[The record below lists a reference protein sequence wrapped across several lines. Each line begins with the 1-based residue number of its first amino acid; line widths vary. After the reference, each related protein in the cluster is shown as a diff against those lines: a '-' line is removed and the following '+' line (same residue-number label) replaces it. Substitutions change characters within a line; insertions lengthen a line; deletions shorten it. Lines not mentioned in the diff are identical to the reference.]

1 MIPCHTISNFGQLGG
16 KSLKLMPHWEK
27 HFVKVYSS
35 RDLAIK
41 PINNQKINPKNL
53 YTIDNTIVNN
63 RQGEN
68 GDFTSDEKNEKD
80 EEKDNNIQWEE

>member
-1 MIPCHTISNFGQLGG
+1 
-16 KSLKLMPHWEK
+16 
-27 HFVKVYSS
+27 
-35 RDLAIK
+35 LAIK